1 VATPIIYSS
10 YAKLNL
16 YLDVLDRRDDGYH
29 NIETVFQSVNLA
41 DQLMFTEGENSRVSV
56 ACNIPELDAADSN
69 LVYRAAMLLREK
81 TGCTQGASIR
91 LEKRIPLAAGLAG
104 GSGNGAAA
112 LVALNTLW
120 GLRLT
125 SSELLALA
133 LELGSDVP
141 YCMVGGTVAATGRG
155 EKMASLPPLPE
166 TWFVLLHPPVAVSAS
181 RVYNSPLLEH
191 SPETPDG
198 HGRTPRFSGALERLS
213 RGEIAAAV
221 FNRMES
227 AVFATHGFLA
237 EGKQWLLDRGC
248 IAAAMSGSG
257 PTLFGIC
264 ETRRQATT
272 IAGAFTSFPAS
283 VACSINTGLE
293 RTQ

>member
-1 VATPIIYSS
+1 MATSIVFKS

-29 NIETVFQSVNLA
+29 NIETVFQCVNLA
-41 DQLMFTEGENSRVSV
+41 DEIMFTEDTSRLSV
-56 ACNIPELDAADSN
+56 MCNIPELDMAESN

-81 TGCTQGASIR
+81 TGCSLGAEIR
-91 LEKRIPLAAGLAG
+91 LDKRIPLAAGLAG

-112 LVALNTLW
+112 LTALNNLW
-120 GLRLT
+120 GLRLAP
-125 SSELLALA
+125 SALLDLA

-141 YCMVGGTVAATGRG
+141 YCMLGGTVAATSRG
-155 EKMASLPPLPE
+155 ERMETLAPLPE

-191 SPETPDG
+191 SPETPRD
-198 HGRTPRFSGALERLS
+198 GRTPRFSQALEKLS
-213 RGEIAAAV
+213 RGEIAGAV

-227 AVFATHGFLA
+227 AVFATHSFLA
-237 EGKQWLLDRGC
+237 EGKQWLLDHGC

-264 ETRRQATT
+264 ENRRQATA
-272 IAGAFTSFPAS
+272 IADAFTAYPVS
-283 VACSINTGLE
+283 VACSVNTGLE